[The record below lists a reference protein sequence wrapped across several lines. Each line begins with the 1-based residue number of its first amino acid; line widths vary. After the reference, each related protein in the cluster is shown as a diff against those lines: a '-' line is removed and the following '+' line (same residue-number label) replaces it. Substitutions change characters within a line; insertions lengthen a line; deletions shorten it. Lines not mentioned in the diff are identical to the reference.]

1 MLGEQ
6 FERDALAEALV
17 HVGHCAAQG
26 LVALDGGGQVGGRL
40 PGGLWWEVV
49 EEGGDDAQQPGLP
62 GGLTS
67 GSGAVAGEHHSCQQR
82 AQSRE
87 AGLVA
92 GAPGGKATEAGDRA
106 VPREAGQVD
115 GVDVQQQYGRV
126 RLRGESGGP
135 SLELMTTRMSGAG
148 YQL

>member
-17 HVGHCAAQG
+17 HVGHRAAQG

-49 EEGGDDAQQPGLP
+49 EEGGDNAQQPGLP

-67 GSGAVAGEHHSCQQR
+67 GSGVVAGEHHSCQQR
-82 AQSRE
+82 TQSRE

-92 GAPGGKATEAGDRA
+92 SAPGGAAAETGDGA
-106 VPREAGQVD
+106 VLREAGQV
-115 GVDVQQQYGRV
+115 
-126 RLRGESGGP
+126 
-135 SLELMTTRMSGAG
+135 SGADM
-148 YQL
+148 QQ

>member
-49 EEGGDDAQQPGLP
+49 EEGGDNAQQPGLP

-67 GSGAVAGEHHSCQQR
+67 GSGVVAGEHHSCQQR
-82 AQSRE
+82 TQSRE

-92 GAPGGKATEAGDRA
+92 SAPGGAAAETGDGA
-106 VPREAGQVD
+106 VLREAGQVS
-115 GVDVQQQYGRV
+115 GVDMQQ
-126 RLRGESGGP
+126 
-135 SLELMTTRMSGAG
+135 
-148 YQL
+148 